1 MAWFASD
8 TTGTVMKVSLVSAN
22 PDSTAVIPK
31 VISPLVATGQPARGA
46 DLTPVFIGGALL
58 VLLTAAGAR

>member
-1 MAWFASD
+1 
-8 TTGTVMKVSLVSAN
+8 MKVSLVSAN